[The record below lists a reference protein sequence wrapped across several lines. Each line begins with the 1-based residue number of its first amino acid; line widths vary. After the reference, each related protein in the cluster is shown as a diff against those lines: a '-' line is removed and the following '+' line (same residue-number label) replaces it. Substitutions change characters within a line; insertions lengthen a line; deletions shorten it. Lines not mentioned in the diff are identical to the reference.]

1 MEKGG
6 VYGCLKQKR
15 EGRFFCLPP
24 KHPHSV
30 QRADGLQYQSK
41 QLATMV
47 HGFHLT
53 EGSNKGQPTHT
64 DIGGF
69 TTGKRPS
76 RENATGAQRGA

>member
-1 MEKGG
+1 MDVWNRKEKDD
-6 VYGCLKQKR
+6 
-15 EGRFFCLPP
+15 FFAS
-24 KHPHSV
+24 HPNTPSV

-53 EGSNKGQPTHT
+53 ESSNKGQPTHT